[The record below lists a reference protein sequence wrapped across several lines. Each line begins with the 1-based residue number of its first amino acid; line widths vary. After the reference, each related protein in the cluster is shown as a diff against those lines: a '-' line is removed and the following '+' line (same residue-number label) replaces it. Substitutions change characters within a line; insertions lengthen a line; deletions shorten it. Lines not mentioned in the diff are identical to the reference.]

1 LERPSLTVPADVLQT
16 LFPFHIAL
24 DRELKIV
31 DLGAKLTRLRPQV
44 KIGDPLGDHVILRR
58 PPQVQSFEQICQ
70 RLDAL
75 YVLEVR
81 DSAAQL
87 RGQMVS
93 LPGDA
98 LLFVGQPLARN
109 LQEVKALG
117 LKLKDF
123 PLYDPSGDLLFLV
136 QAQQTTIDEARALTK
151 RLTQQSEAFRRYV
164 PQEFLRLLQKESV
177 LNIKLGDCVE
187 RKMTVLFSDI
197 RSFTTLS
204 ESMSPQANFEFIN
217 SYLRAMEPVVSR
229 HQGFIDKFI
238 GDAIMAL
245 FDREADDAVRAAIDM
260 LHTLGDYNGDRRG
273 QGNSPIQIGIGI
285 NTGNLMLGTIGGE
298 EHMEGT
304 VISDAVNLASR
315 VESLTKTYG
324 VELLVSENARA
335 AMADPSAFQMRE
347 IDHVR
352 VRGKTK
358 PVTLYEVCDAD
369 PPEVREGKRA
379 SLPEFAE
386 ALAHFYEGRLEGA
399 RAAWQECVRICAH
412 DKAARLHVERCD
424 AALSPRSGKTPGS
437 PPG

>member
-1 LERPSLTVPADVLQT
+1 LGQASLTVPADVLQT

-24 DRELKIV
+24 DRDLKLIEL
-31 DLGAKLTRLRPQV
+31 GGKLTRLRPQMKV
-44 KIGDPLGDHVILRR
+44 GDLLAEHVTLRR
-58 PPQVQSFEQICQ
+58 PPNVQTFDQIAK

-75 YVLEVR
+75 YILEVR

-87 RGQMVS
+87 RGQMVA
-93 LPGDA
+93 LGTDL

-109 LQEVKALG
+109 LREVKALG
-117 LKLKDF
+117 LTLKDF

-136 QAQQTTIDEARALTK
+136 QAQETTIDEARALTK

-177 LNIKLGDCVE
+177 LHIKLGDCIE

-217 SYLRAMEPVVSR
+217 TYLRAMEPMVSR

-245 FDREADDAVRAAIDM
+245 FDRQADDAVRAAIDM
-260 LHTLGDYNGDRRG
+260 LHTLAGYNTERAGHG
-273 QGNSPIQIGIGI
+273 HSPIQIGIGI

-298 EHMEGT
+298 AHMEGT

-324 VELLVSENARA
+324 VELLVSEDALA

-358 PVTLYEVCDAD
+358 PVRLYEVCDAD
-369 PPEVREGKRA
+369 APEVRKGKRA
-379 SLPEFAE
+379 SQAKFAE
-386 ALAHFYEGRLEGA
+386 ALGHFYEGKLEDA
-399 RAAWQECVRICAH
+399 RAAWQECARVCPH
-412 DKAARLHVERCD
+412 DKAARMQVERCD
-424 AALSPRSGKTPGS
+424 AALVSEEREEIGRVT
-437 PPG
+437 